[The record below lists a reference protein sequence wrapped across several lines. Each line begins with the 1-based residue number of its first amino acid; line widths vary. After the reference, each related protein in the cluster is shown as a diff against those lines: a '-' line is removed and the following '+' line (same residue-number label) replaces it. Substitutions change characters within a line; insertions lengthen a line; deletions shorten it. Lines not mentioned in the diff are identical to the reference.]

1 MDECGEPDN
10 IYGLRL
16 SQNIGTGMRVAAVKN
31 FDNGKS
37 RNRERAACLRLPRD
51 AEKVFRMPMCVYG
64 MSV

>member
-1 MDECGEPDN
+1 MAECGESDN

-16 SQNIGTGMRVAAVKN
+16 SQNIGTGKRVMTVKN

-37 RNRERAACLRLPRD
+37 QNRERAACLRMPRD
-51 AEKVFRMPMCVYG
+51 AEKAFRMSMCVYG

>member
-1 MDECGEPDN
+1 MAECCESDN

-16 SQNIGTGMRVAAVKN
+16 SQNIGTGKRVAAVKN

-37 RNRERAACLRLPRD
+37 QNRERDACLRMPRD
-51 AEKVFRMPMCVYG
+51 AEKAFRMPSCVYG